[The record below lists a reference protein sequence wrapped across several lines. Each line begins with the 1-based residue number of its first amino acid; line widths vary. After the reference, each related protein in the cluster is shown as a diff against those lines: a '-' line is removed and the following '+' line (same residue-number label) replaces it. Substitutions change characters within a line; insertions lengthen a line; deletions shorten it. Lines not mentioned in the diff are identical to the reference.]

1 MDFAGFCRQWCL
13 TLRMLLWG
21 RGGRHILD
29 VVLVANEC
37 VDSQIR
43 QGQSG
48 VVCKL
53 DIEKAY
59 DNVRWEF
66 LLYVL
71 DRMGFGETWCCW
83 IQFCISTVRLSI
95 MVNGTLAGFFRTY

>member
-1 MDFAGFCRQWCL
+1 
-13 TLRMLLWG
+13 MLLWG
-21 RGGRHILD
+21 CRHILD

-48 VVCKL
+48 VICKL

-59 DNVRWEF
+59 DNDVRWEF

-83 IQFCISTVRLSI
+83 IQFCISTVLLSI
-95 MVNGTLAGFFRTY
+95 MVNGTPAGFFRTY